1 MKISRSDWLLYS
13 IAVLAAV
20 AVVAL
25 VYSYIEKRVADA
37 QKNIPVKTVTVVEK
51 PVLAPVLIASRDLY
65 RGEKIDAE
73 DVKVLMIAKD
83 GIVIQGIYDKP
94 EQALGQIVRQDLYA
108 GEWLFAKKFTDK
120 LDDSKSAGQ
129 VEGVASLIEPGMR
142 AMRIPVSPE
151 SGLLGILKPGDHV
164 DISSVFTSANGN
176 RQISRVILQNIEVL
190 SIGQES
196 RFKPKSEI
204 KEIEQ
209 SGTKKDETA
218 VKRSMVALHLTIQQ
232 AEKLALAMSVGKLN
246 LLLRN
251 EADTVIKESDGVN
264 VRVIESDKQK
274 RVERA
279 EKDQRQTVQLLQG
292 GEVQEV
298 TVP

>member
-13 IAVLAAV
+13 IAVISAI

-25 VYSYIEKRVADA
+25 VYTYIEKRVADA

-51 PVLAPVLIASRDLY
+51 PELAPVLIASRDLY
-65 RGEKIDAE
+65 RGEKIAAE
-73 DVKVLMIAKD
+73 DVKVLNVAKE
-83 GIVIQGIYDKP
+83 GIVIKGIYAKP
-94 EQALGQIVRQDLYA
+94 EQAVGQIVRQDLYA

-120 LDDSKSAGQ
+120 IADKNIQQIAG
-129 VEGVASLIEPGMR
+129 VSSLIKPGMR

-164 DISSVFTSANGN
+164 DVASVFNSANGK

-196 RFKPKSEI
+196 RYKPKSEI
-204 KEIEQ
+204 QEVVQ

-232 AEKLALAMSVGKLN
+232 AEKLALAISIGKLN

-251 EADTVIKESDGVN
+251 EADTEIKESDGVN
-264 VRVIESDKQK
+264 VRVIESDRQK
-274 RVERA
+274 RVEHSA
-279 EKDQRQTVQLLQG
+279 KDQRQTVQLLQG

-298 TVP
+298 KVP

>member
-1 MKISRSDWLLYS
+1 LN
-13 IAVLAAV
+13 V
-20 AVVAL
+20 AK
-25 VYSYIEKRVADA
+25 E
-37 QKNIPVKTVTVVEK
+37 
-51 PVLAPVLIASRDLY
+51 
-65 RGEKIDAE
+65 
-73 DVKVLMIAKD
+73 
-83 GIVIQGIYDKP
+83 GIVIKGIYAKP
-94 EQALGQIVRQDLYA
+94 EQAVGQIVRQDLYA

-120 LDDSKSAGQ
+120 IADKNIQQIAG
-129 VEGVASLIEPGMR
+129 VSSLIKPGMR

-164 DISSVFTSANGN
+164 DVASVFNSANGK

-196 RFKPKSEI
+196 RYKPKSEI
-204 KEIEQ
+204 QEVEQ

-232 AEKLALAMSVGKLN
+232 AEKLALAISIGKLN

-251 EADTVIKESDGVN
+251 EADTEIKGSDGVN
-264 VRVIESDKQK
+264 VRVIESDRQK
-274 RVERA
+274 RVEHSA
-279 EKDQRQTVQLLQG
+279 KDQRQTVQLLQG

-298 TVP
+298 KVP

>member
-13 IAVLAAV
+13 IAALSAL

-25 VYSYIEKRVADA
+25 VYSFIEKRVADA
-37 QKNIPVKTVTVVEK
+37 QKDIPVKTVTVVEK
-51 PVLAPVLIASRDLY
+51 PVLAPVLIASRDLF
-65 RGEKIDAE
+65 RGEKIEPD
-73 DVKVLMIAKD
+73 DVKVLMIAKE
-83 GIVIQGIYDKP
+83 GIQIKGIYEKP
-94 EQALGQIVRQDLYA
+94 QQAIGQIVRQDMYA

-120 LDDSKSAGQ
+120 LDDAPLEQ
-129 VEGVASLIEPGMR
+129 VEGITSLIEPGMR

-164 DISSVFTSANGN
+164 DIASVFNSANGD

-196 RFKPKSEI
+196 RFKPKTEISEM
-204 KEIEQ
+204 EQ

-218 VKRSMVALHLTIQQ
+218 VKRSMVALHLTVQQ
-232 AEKLALAMSVGKLN
+232 AEKLALAMSVGSLN

-251 EADTVIKESDGVN
+251 AADIEIKESDGVN
-264 VRVIESDKQK
+264 VRVIESDQQK
-274 RVERA
+274 RVVRSD
-279 EKDQRQTVQLLQG
+279 KGQRQTVQLLQG

-298 TVP
+298 KVP

>member
-13 IAVLAAV
+13 IAVISAV

-25 VYSYIEKRVADA
+25 VYTYIEKRVADA

-51 PVLAPVLIASRDLY
+51 PELAPVLIASRDLY
-65 RGEKIDAE
+65 RGEKIVPG
-73 DVKVLMIAKD
+73 DVKVLMIAKEGVVIK
-83 GIVIQGIYDKP
+83 GIFQKAD
-94 EQALGQIVRQDLYA
+94 QAVGQIVRQDLYA

-120 LDDSKSAGQ
+120 IDDKTIEQ
-129 VEGVASLIEPGMR
+129 VAGVASLIEPGMR

-151 SGLLGILKPGDHV
+151 TGLLGILKPGDHV
-164 DISSVFTSANGN
+164 DISSVFNSANGK

-196 RFKPKSEI
+196 RFKPKSEV
-204 KEIEQ
+204 KEIEE

-218 VKRSMVALHLTIQQ
+218 VKRSMVALHVTIQQ
-232 AEKLALAMSVGKLN
+232 AEKLALAMSVGRLN

-251 EADTVIKESDGVN
+251 EADTEVKESDGVN

-274 RVERA
+274 RVERSSK
-279 EKDQRQTVQLLQG
+279 EQRQTVQLLQG

-298 TVP
+298 KVP

>member
-1 MKISRSDWLLYS
+1 MKISRSDLLLYS
-13 IAVLAAV
+13 IAVISAV

-37 QKNIPVKTVTVVEK
+37 QKNIPVKTITVVEK
-51 PVLAPVLIASRDLY
+51 PELAPVLIASRDLY
-65 RGEKIDAE
+65 RGEKVEAD
-73 DVKVLMIAKD
+73 DVKVLMIAKE
-83 GIVIQGIYDKP
+83 GIVIKDIYAKT
-94 EQALGQIVRQDLYA
+94 EQALGQVVRQDLYA

-120 LDDSKSAGQ
+120 IDDKNVEQ
-129 VEGVASLIEPGMR
+129 VEGVGALIEPGMR

-164 DISSVFTSANGN
+164 DVASVFNSANGK

-196 RFKPKSEI
+196 RFKPKSEVD
-204 KEIEQ
+204 EIEQ
-209 SGTKKDETA
+209 SGTKRDETA
-218 VKRSMVALHLTIQQ
+218 VKRSMVALHLNLQQ
-232 AEKLALAMSVGKLN
+232 AEKLALAMNVGKLN

-251 EADTVIKESDGVN
+251 EADTEIKESDGVN
-264 VRVIESDKQK
+264 VRVIESQKQK
-274 RVERA
+274 RVERSS
-279 EKDQRQTVQLLQG
+279 KQQRQTVQLLQG